1 MKIGKDYK
9 QIASQILGC
18 TLASYYNWDNQKRPI
33 INLLEKYFSKEDL
46 EEFLQ
51 TGEIER
57 LEQDNTKTN
66 KIDDINVILIDYTKY
81 QLKDKLQKITDKNTM
96 EWLWYLFA
104 KKILIKV
111 LHNISSDNKTTAI
124 MNSKEFLINEINDAE
139 IDTLYKGKKVVVISM
154 IEQNLSDLECYVLIK
169 HYKEILDYGKFGLK
183 PKFDS

>member
-1 MKIGKDYK
+1 MNNNEIM
-9 QIASQILGC
+9 SQLFGFSAP
-18 TLASYYNWDNQKRPI
+18 TYFRWKKEKRLI
-33 INLLEKYFSKEDL
+33 INLLEKFFSKEDL

-81 QLKDKLQKITDKNTM
+81 QLKDKLQRITDKNTM
-96 EWLWYLFA
+96 EWLWFLFA

-124 MNSKEFLINEINDAE
+124 MNSKEFLINEINNAE
-139 IDTLYKGKKVVVISM
+139 INILYKDNKVTIIKM

>member
-1 MKIGKDYK
+1 MNNNEIM
-9 QIASQILGC
+9 SQLFGFSAP
-18 TLASYYNWDNQKRPI
+18 TYFRWKKEKRLI
-33 INLLEKYFSKEDL
+33 INLLEKFFSKEDL

-81 QLKDKLQKITDKNTM
+81 QLKDKLQRITDKNTM

-111 LHNISSDNKTTAI
+111 LHNISSDNKTIAI
-124 MNSKEFLINEINDAE
+124 MNSKDFLLNEINDAE
-139 IDTLYKGKKVVVISM
+139 IDTLYKGKKAVAISM

-183 PKFDS
+183 PNFDS